1 VVELHVR
8 TRFAAAL
15 AAGAA
20 LAGGVAFAQT
30 PDEDYSDTLERF
42 RASLGGLQE
51 NPSISTRA
59 DGRFRASVRGARIQ
73 WELRYDGIEGGAV
86 QQAHIHFARPHV
98 NGGISVWLCGNIP
111 TTPAGVQPCPQ
122 EGTISGVIQGANVVG
137 PAGQGIGA
145 GQLNEVIRAMRRGAT
160 YANVHS
166 ATFPGGEIR
175 GQIRPRG

>member
-1 VVELHVR
+1 MYVR
-8 TRFAAAL
+8 TRFAAAP
-15 AAGAA
+15 AVGAA

-30 PDEDYSDTLERF
+30 PDQDYSDDLERF

-59 DGRFRASVRGARIQ
+59 TGRFLASARGDRIQ
-73 WELRYDGIEGGAV
+73 WELRYEDIEGGAV

-98 NGGISVWLCGNIP
+98 NGGISVWLCGSIP
-111 TTPAGVQPCPQ
+111 TTPAGVQRCPQ
-122 EGTISGVIQGANVVG
+122 EGEIEGVIQGANVVG
-137 PAGQGIGA
+137 PTGQGIGP
-145 GQLNEVIRAMRRGAT
+145 GQLNEVIRQMRRGAT

-175 GQIRPRG
+175 GQIRLRG